1 MNSKICILKLT
12 LQSFQK
18 NRLTEIQKFDTFFL
32 NFANFVRKVRKL
44 TILAVLSK
52 VGDFQV
58 HTLGVFTW
66 DGLFQ

>member
-1 MNSKICILKLT
+1 MISKICILKLT
-12 LQSFQK
+12 FQYLK
-18 NRLTEIQKFDTFFL
+18 KIHLKEIQKFDTFFL
-32 NFANFVRKVRKL
+32 NFVRKVRKL

>member
-1 MNSKICILKLT
+1 M
-12 LQSFQK
+12 
-18 NRLTEIQKFDTFFL
+18 
-32 NFANFVRKVRKL
+32 RKYGKKQRGNNTTKQRSIKGQRKETKEYL